1 MPLGSSRRK
10 RPLIGPRCGTGGQSP
25 GEPRN
30 NAASSANGS
39 AASAP
44 RRLRRRRWA
53 LPKSR
58 TLPTSPGSPR
68 GSLLTC
74 RPRGKRP
81 EPVGSSSI
89 HADAPVPPA
98 LHELEEAVMQ
108 VIWAHD
114 EICVREVMQALNG
127 QGPARAS
134 TTYMTIMPG
143 REARARL
150 LRPRRG
156 KTDFYRA
163 AHTRERYA
171 DLRAG
176 AAIDAIVE

>member
-98 LHELEEAVMQ
+98 LHELEAAVME

-127 QGPARAS
+127 RGAARAY
-134 TTYMTIMPG
+134 TTYMTIMV
-143 REARARL
+143 RL
-150 LRPRRG
+150 HAKGMLTSTRRG

-163 AHTRERYA
+163 VYTRELYA
-171 DLRAG
+171 D
-176 AAIDAIVE
+176 